1 MASFLI
7 TLLVITMAEMGDRS
21 QLLCAVLS
29 MRFKN
34 DKAIIAG
41 LVAATVINCAIA
53 TYIGFTIGQLKWM
66 NAEALQMFAAF
77 AYILGGVGMLL
88 WNRPLDM
95 LENWKVGVFSTSFLG
110 LFILQIGDKS
120 QFIIAANSANADHWI
135 FVFVASIAAILLANV
150 PAIIFK
156 DQLSNMIPLKLI
168 RRIGG
173 IIITFVGVITMMS
186 ALRLFG

>member
-7 TLLVITMAEMGDRS
+7 TLLCITLAEMGDRS

-29 MRFKN
+29 MRFNN

-41 LVAATVINCAIA
+41 LVTATIINCAIA
-53 TYIGFTIGQLKWM
+53 TYIGYSIGQLKWM
-66 NAEALQMFAAF
+66 SAEALQMFAAF

-95 LENWKVGVFSTSFLG
+95 LENWKIGIFNTSFLG

-135 FVFVASIAAILLANV
+135 FVFIASILAILLANI
-150 PAIIFK
+150 PAVIFK
-156 DQLSNMIPLKLI
+156 EQLSGMIPLKLI
-168 RRIGG
+168 RRSGG
-173 IIITFVGVITMMS
+173 IIITLWGVIMMMS